1 MNKQAFYQAIEFVKQ
16 NGKKQSGIGTLSE
29 RSVHAVLKKYYEP
42 FSDSHEIKL
51 GRYIADIVGENGIIE
66 IQTAQLFKL
75 KDKLKTFIPCC
86 RTTVVYPLIAER
98 RIVKCDIH
106 GNKISARKSPLKLNP
121 YNAFEE
127 LYPLREFISDENFR
141 FCICIIKADVFKAPG
156 KTTKGKT
163 KNNIKSDTVPT
174 ELIDEIY
181 LNSPRDYFQF
191 IPENLPEKF
200 TSADF
205 SETARISK
213 NLARTFLNTVTA
225 AGCAERCGKSGNNI
239 LFRITR

>member
-1 MNKQAFYQAIEFVKQ
+1 MNKQEFYQAIEFVKQ
-16 NGKKQSGIGTLSE
+16 NQKEQSGIGTLSE
-29 RSVHAVLKKYYEP
+29 RSMHAVLKKYFEP

-75 KDKLKTFIPCC
+75 RDKLKTFLPCC

-98 RIVKCDIH
+98 RIVKCDRY

-141 FCICIIKADVFKAPG
+141 FCICIIKADVFRAPG
-156 KTTKGKT
+156 KTTKGRI

-181 LNSPRDYFQF
+181 LNSPQDYFQF
-191 IPENLPEKF
+191 VPKNLPEEF

-205 SETARISK
+205 SKRAGISR
-213 NLARTFLNTVTA
+213 NLALNFLNTITA
-225 AGCAERCGKSGNNI
+225 AGCVERCGKTGNSI
-239 LFRITR
+239 LFRIK